1 MNIPHPDYLE
11 SGDKD
16 QRFIILR
23 KSLIFFAS
31 LLMGFALIMVISLVM
46 PGNLFSNIA
55 THTAN
60 KSSPIFK
67 APQYSGFINQNG
79 KAVSSKDF
87 TGKFQVVT
95 FLFPLCTSMC
105 PVIAAHMANLEKMI
119 QADGLA
125 NKVRVVSFNVGAGMG
140 GTTLQQD
147 AQQGAV
153 FMREYG
159 ANPND
164 RTWQFLTS
172 SKKAMSQVVRKGFH
186 EYFQMISLVAEAK
199 IFTQQKKNSTF
210 NYMPNIQN
218 ALANK
223 INPNYDITHSSSII
237 IVGPDE
243 YIQYIYDDADN
254 VSNTMIIQKI
264 KQLI

>member
-1 MNIPHPDYLE
+1 MDAPHPDYSE
-11 SGDKD
+11 SRSKG
-16 QRFIILR
+16 QRFMILR
-23 KSLIFFAS
+23 KLLIFFTS
-31 LLMGFALIMVISLVM
+31 LLIGFSLIMVISLVM
-46 PGNLFSNIA
+46 PGNLFSNIS

-67 APQYSGFINQNG
+67 APQYSGFINQNS
-79 KAVSSKDF
+79 KIVSSEDF
-87 TGKFQVVT
+87 TGKVQVVT
-95 FLFPLCTSMC
+95 FLFPLCTGMC

-119 QADGLA
+119 QVDGLT
-125 NKVRVVSFNVGAGMG
+125 NKVKIISFNVGAGMG
-140 GTTLQQD
+140 GATLQQD
-147 AQQGAV
+147 AQQGAI

-159 ANPND
+159 ANPNN

-199 IFTQQKKNSTF
+199 IFTRQRKDSTF
-210 NYMPNIQN
+210 NYMPNMQN

-237 IVGPDE
+237 IVGPDG
-243 YIQYIYDDADN
+243 YVRYIYNDADN